1 MQLMYCKMKGISH
14 AVIGLL
20 IVVSAFGS
28 VFAQKG
34 LKLGIVALPQTTWM
48 LNKDDQ
54 TVPQDQFKYKTTF
67 GMAVGPSIGYHFGD
81 GVGLKFNFIYSA
93 EGQKYTNFNGEGT
106 LVNHTRRLDYMKIPL
121 FISLN
126 TGTEFHKVVFA
137 ADLGFQVN
145 FLMRARYTN
154 DDQSYTPD
162 EILYNP
168 NVRDYPSSYKQYSL
182 FNYGPVASVGAD
194 IKLAYNIM
202 GNIRLRGDYTL
213 QDAENKDSA
222 YKLYTNGI
230 PDDVRI
236 YDQKRAITNNLTGGL
251 MFGITYTFTTY

>member
-1 MQLMYCKMKGISH
+1 MKGISR
-14 AVIGLL
+14 AFFGLL
-20 IVVSAFGS
+20 IVISVSTN

-34 LKLGIVALPQTTWM
+34 LKLGIVALPQSTWM
-48 LNKDDQ
+48 LNKTDMD
-54 TVPQDQFKYKTTF
+54 VPQDQFKYKTTF

-81 GVGLKFNFIYSA
+81 GIGLKFNFIYSA
-93 EGQKYTNFNGEGT
+93 EGQKYTNFNSEGT

-121 FISLN
+121 FLSFN
-126 TGTEFHKVVFA
+126 TGTEIHKVVFA

-145 FLMRARYTN
+145 FLMRARYFN

-182 FNYGPVASVGAD
+182 FNYGPVASLGMD

-202 GNIRLRGDYTL
+202 GNVRLRGDYTL
-213 QDAENKDSA
+213 GDVENKNSA
-222 YKLYTNGI
+222 YKLYTSGI

-236 YDQKRAITNNLTGGL
+236 YDESRPITNNLTGGL
-251 MFGITYTFTTY
+251 MFGITYTFTAY